1 MLEKREITKEL
12 GESYLDYAMS
22 VIVSRALPDVRDGL
36 KPVHRR
42 VLWAMW
48 DSGLTYQA
56 KTRKSANVVGET
68 MARYHP
74 HGDSA
79 IYDTLVRM
87 AQDFS
92 LRYPLIKGQ
101 GNFGSID
108 GDSPAAMRYCLT
120 GNSLVITEKG
130 LIPISSVS
138 DGNEDIGIKILS
150 KGRKIHNASK
160 WFDSGRHPTLKAIT
174 NNGLAVQGSYNHPI
188 LTWTRH
194 QISGEPMFQ
203 WKTLDT
209 VMVGDVAVIDRTP
222 DVLWPEKLVE
232 VTAFHPRITNRK
244 IQEKILPQ
252 TLDEDLAHILGAFL
266 SEGSIAEHEIEFC
279 NSDSEWMKDFS
290 ERWGRVFPDCRLHH
304 FHRKPSSFGKKPY
317 ETFEIHS
324 RQVVEFL
331 RQIGLAQA
339 KAKDKKI
346 PFSILQSPKL
356 VVAEFLRSYFE
367 GDGSISFSG
376 KKMVELSAI
385 SVSEELI
392 KQLQIVLLRFGIIA
406 TKRFDSYRNTHK
418 LYIRGLKNYRIFRD
432 EIGFVSGRKSQKL
445 DEAIERLEK
454 EYSQTDFVPFLSSF
468 ARKELENPY
477 GDKSFAAKHNFDR
490 YGAMKENYSRVL
502 SATRPSMQLHLKTI
516 FEELLENNYVFDPIV
531 SIEDVGMANVYS
543 VKVES
548 DCHSFVANGFINH
561 NTEAKLAAISEE
573 MLADIEK
580 DTVDWTPNYD
590 ATREEP
596 RVLPAK
602 LPNLLLNGTL
612 GIAVGMATSIPP
624 HNLTEVCD
632 AILHLADNPDATN
645 EDILQF
651 IKGPDFPTG
660 GIIYNSKGIKEAY
673 ISGRGAVLAR
683 AKAEIV
689 ENKAG
694 KQFDIVITEIP
705 YQVNKSELIKNIA
718 ELAQEKKIEGIRDLR
733 DESDREGMR
742 IVIELKNDVPPQKV
756 LNWLY
761 KHTDLEKNFN
771 LNMIALVNG
780 IEPRLLAIRDFL
792 VEYIAHRKEII
803 RRRTQF
809 DLRKAQERAH
819 ILEGLAKALDAIDRV
834 IATIKKSKDKDEA
847 HVNLVKLF
855 KLSDIQA
862 TAILEMRLQTLAA
875 LESKKIEDE
884 LKEKRA
890 LIEELNL
897 ILKSPAK
904 ILKIIKEEV
913 TGLKEKYGDERRT
926 QVVSR
931 ALEAMNDEDL
941 IADEDA
947 IVTISSGG
955 YIKRLPP
962 DTFKS
967 QKRGGKGLIGSDVAE
982 DDFLLHFFSARTHDN
997 VLFFTGR
1004 GRVFQTKVHEIP
1016 QATRTSK
1023 GKAIQNFLELPADET
1038 VTAIVNYSAK
1048 GSKRADQA
1056 AKKYLMMMT
1065 KQGNIKKTLLQDFE
1079 NIRRTGIIAI
1089 KLKSAKGAGAKGG
1102 GAASKSDQL
1111 KWAKLTGGTDEVV
1124 LATRQG
1130 QSIRFNEKLVRPMGR
1145 TAAGV
1150 RAIKLKKQ
1158 NDEVAGFDIIT
1169 KGEDAKL
1176 LVVMEN
1182 GFAKQTPLKEY
1193 KTQGRG
1199 GSGIKTADITPKTG
1213 PVVSAHV
1220 LTDEKEVFALSAKGQ
1235 MIRTEL
1241 GTVRT
1246 TGRSAQGVRIMNLKD
1261 GDRVAGT
1268 IVV

>member
-1 MLEKREITKEL
+1 MSNVEKREITKEL
-12 GESYLDYAMS
+12 SESYLDYAMS
-22 VIVSRALPDVRDGL
+22 VIVARALPDVRDGL

-92 LRYPLIKGQ
+92 LRYPLVKGQ
-101 GNFGSID
+101 GNFGCFTKDTKVRTLDRRNLSFEELVEEDRAGKKNYTYTINRTGLISVAEIKSPRLTRHDAELVAVTLDNGATIRCTPDHRFMLRDGSYKEAKDLRPNESLMPLYERISERTDRLQREGYTLVHQPKTGDWVPAHHLADNYNLTRGMYAIGAGRVRHHVNFDKTNNSPDNIKRIQWGEHWRIHYENAKQLHADPEYRRKITEGRNAYWASAETREEYRVRLSAANKENWQKPEYREKMRQFLSDVNKAYIETHPEKRKEFSERATRTLKRLWEDPQYRVEMHERIIKGNQNHTTNQTGRVKFLKICRYAIEKFSILNEANYRAARNELYGYGKAPLWENAVGKYFENDVERVMTEARKNHKVVSVEHLTEREDVYDLTIDGSHNFALADGVFVHNSVD
-108 GDSPAAMRYCLT
+108 GDSAAAMRY
-120 GNSLVITEKG
+120 
-130 LIPISSVS
+130 
-138 DGNEDIGIKILS
+138 
-150 KGRKIHNASK
+150 
-160 WFDSGRHPTLKAIT
+160 
-174 NNGLAVQGSYNHPI
+174 
-188 LTWTRH
+188 
-194 QISGEPMFQ
+194 
-203 WKTLDT
+203 
-209 VMVGDVAVIDRTP
+209 
-222 DVLWPEKLVE
+222 
-232 VTAFHPRITNRK
+232 
-244 IQEKILPQ
+244 
-252 TLDEDLAHILGAFL
+252 
-266 SEGSIAEHEIEFC
+266 
-279 NSDSEWMKDFS
+279 
-290 ERWGRVFPDCRLHH
+290 
-304 FHRKPSSFGKKPY
+304 
-317 ETFEIHS
+317 
-324 RQVVEFL
+324 
-331 RQIGLAQA
+331 
-339 KAKDKKI
+339 
-346 PFSILQSPKL
+346 
-356 VVAEFLRSYFE
+356 
-367 GDGSISFSG
+367 
-376 KKMVELSAI
+376 
-385 SVSEELI
+385 
-392 KQLQIVLLRFGIIA
+392 
-406 TKRFDSYRNTHK
+406 
-418 LYIRGLKNYRIFRD
+418 
-432 EIGFVSGRKSQKL
+432 
-445 DEAIERLEK
+445 
-454 EYSQTDFVPFLSSF
+454 
-468 ARKELENPY
+468 
-477 GDKSFAAKHNFDR
+477 
-490 YGAMKENYSRVL
+490 
-502 SATRPSMQLHLKTI
+502 
-516 FEELLENNYVFDPIV
+516 
-531 SIEDVGMANVYS
+531 
-543 VKVES
+543 
-548 DCHSFVANGFINH
+548 
-561 NTEAKLAAISEE
+561 TEAKLSSIASE
-573 MLADIEK
+573 MLFDIEK
-580 DTVDWTPNYD
+580 ETVDWTPNYD
-590 ATREEP
+590 GTREEP

-624 HNLTEVCD
+624 HNLNEVCD

-660 GIIYNSKGIKEAY
+660 GIIYNAKAIKEAY
-673 ISGRGAVLAR
+673 IAGRGGIVTR

-694 KQFDIVITEIP
+694 KQFDIVVTEIP
-705 YQVNKSELIKNIA
+705 YQVNKSELIKTIA
-718 ELAQEKKIEGIRDLR
+718 EFAQEKKIEGIRDLR

-756 LNWLY
+756 LNWLF

-792 VEYIAHRKEII
+792 IEYVAHRKEIV

-809 DLRKAQERAH
+809 DLRKAQEREH
-819 ILEGLAKALDAIDRV
+819 ILEGLAKALDAIDKV
-834 IATIKKSKDKDEA
+834 IATIKKSKDKEEA
-847 HVNLVKLF
+847 HVNLVKIF

-875 LESKKIEDE
+875 LEHQKIEDE

-890 LIEELNL
+890 IIEDLTA

-904 ILKIIKEEV
+904 ILKIIKDEV
-913 TGLKEKYGDERRT
+913 KELKDKYGDERRT

-931 ALEAMNDEDL
+931 GLEAMSDEDL

-947 IVTISSGG
+947 IVTVSSGG

-962 DTFKS
+962 DTFKA
-967 QKRGGKGLIGSDVAE
+967 QKRGGKGLIGSDVAD

-997 VLFFTGR
+997 VLFFTDR

-1023 GKAIQNFLELPADET
+1023 GKAIQNFLELPADEN
-1038 VTAIVNYSAK
+1038 VSAIVNYSAK
-1048 GSKRADQA
+1048 GSKKADAA
-1056 AKKYLMMMT
+1056 AKKYLMMVT
-1065 KQGNIKKTLLQDFE
+1065 KQGNIKKTPIEDFE
-1079 NIRRTGIIAI
+1079 NIRRNGIIAI
-1089 KLKSAKGAGAKGG
+1089 KLKGGKGGTKGG
-1102 GAASKSDQL
+1102 GGKGAAGVGGGADQL
-1111 KWAKLTGGTDEVV
+1111 KWAKLTGGADEAV

-1169 KGEDAKL
+1169 KGGDAKL
-1176 LVVMEN
+1176 LVVMEH

-1193 KTQGRG
+1193 KSQGRG

-1220 LTDEKEVFALSAKGQ
+1220 ITEEKEIFALSAKGQ

-1241 GTVRT
+1241 GTVRM